1 MNLIE
6 IDIKTA
12 NGLAQWSAANPAAR
26 WCRVDD
32 PKLGDVTAVI
42 RRFIDM
48 DAPPADTP
56 LNFRTRIHLAPNGEV
71 QYVHLEKDGQV
82 IGLTIEQATSLAK
95 EITSRLGLTRP

>member
-1 MNLIE
+1 MTDTQFLNWIADRIVNRYSESPDVDFVVKLR
-6 IDIKTA
+6 A
-12 NGLAQWSAANPAAR
+12 VAASLDTPSVAE
-26 WCRVDD
+26 
-32 PKLGDVTAVI
+32 P
-42 RRFIDM
+42 M
-48 DAPPADTP
+48 SADTS